1 VAAVYNLPFYSHVIL
16 KVILRIQMD
25 LSQLSFFK
33 RFSPELREALLEV
46 GKVQTYKPKQKIF
59 QAGDNDTDF
68 YMLVQG
74 RIRIFKLSKGGQKR
88 ILRTV
93 QPGDTFAMVS
103 MFDEQPMFITAEVV
117 GEKAQV
123 FIVQRDDFFELLK
136 RYYELARFVIEGLVQ
151 RLRKY
156 GEAYTS
162 MTVHS
167 VEQRFISYL
176 LTLSEQQKSSTVRL
190 PESLVSIA
198 EQLGTV
204 REVLS
209 REIIKLQKKGW
220 VEKKGNFVE
229 IKNQKG
235 LQKRLEEES

>member
-1 VAAVYNLPFYSHVIL
+1 MDLTVLPFF
-16 KVILRIQMD
+16 Q
-25 LSQLSFFK
+25 
-33 RFSPELREALLEV
+33 RFSPELREALLKV
-46 GKVQTYKPKQKIF
+46 GGVKTYKPRQKIF

-123 FIVQRDDFFELLK
+123 FVVQRNDFFELLK
-136 RYYELARFVIEGLVQ
+136 KYYELARFVIEGLVQ

-176 LTLSEQQKSSTVRL
+176 FGLSEQQKSSTVKL

-220 VEKKGNFVE
+220 LEKKGHFIMV
-229 IKNQKG
+229 KDQKA
-235 LQKRLEEES
+235 LQKRLEQSD

>member
-1 VAAVYNLPFYSHVIL
+1 
-16 KVILRIQMD
+16 
-25 LSQLSFFK
+25 
-33 RFSPELREALLEV
+33 
-46 GKVQTYKPKQKIF
+46 
-59 QAGDNDTDF
+59 
-68 YMLVQG
+68 MLVAG

-103 MFDEQPMFITAEVV
+103 MFDDQPMFITAEVV

-123 FIVQRDDFFELLK
+123 FIVKRDDFFELLQ
-136 RYYELARFVIEGLVQ
+136 RHYELARFVINGLVQ

-176 LTLSEQQKSSTVRL
+176 LTLSEQQKSSTVQL

-209 REIIKLQKKGW
+209 REIIKLQKKGL
-220 VEKKGNFVE
+220 VEKKGNFVT
-229 IKNQKG
+229 IINNAA
-235 LQKRLEEES
+235 LQEHLEEI

>member
-1 VAAVYNLPFYSHVIL
+1 
-16 KVILRIQMD
+16 MD
-25 LSQLSFFK
+25 LSLLPFFQ
-33 RFSPELREALLEV
+33 RFSSDLREALLRV
-46 GKVQTYKPKQKIF
+46 GEMKTFKPRQKIF
-59 QAGDNDTDF
+59 QVGDSDTDF
-68 YMLVQG
+68 YMLVSG

-103 MFDEQPMFITAEVV
+103 LFDEQPMYITAEVV
-117 GEKAQV
+117 GEKAEV
-123 FIVQRDDFFELLK
+123 FVVQREDFFELLK
-136 RYYELARFVIEGLVQ
+136 KYYELSRFVIDGLVQ

-162 MTVHS
+162 MTVHT

-176 LTLSEQQKSSTVRL
+176 FSLSEQQKSSTVKL

-209 REIIKLQKKGW
+209 REVIKLQQQGW
-220 VEKKGNFVE
+220 LEKKGHFVE
-229 IKNQKG
+229 IRNKKA
-235 LQKRLEEES
+235 LQRALMEH

>member
-1 VAAVYNLPFYSHVIL
+1 
-16 KVILRIQMD
+16 MD

-33 RFSPELREALLEV
+33 RFSPELREALLKVGEV
-46 GKVQTYKPKQKIF
+46 KTFKPKHKIF
-59 QAGDNDTDF
+59 QVGDNDTDF

-123 FIVQRDDFFELLK
+123 FVVERADFFELIQK
-136 RYYELARFVIEGLVQ
+136 YYELARFVIDGLVQ

-176 LTLSEQQKSSTVRL
+176 LTISEQQKSSTVRL

-209 REIIKLQKKGW
+209 REIAKLQKRKW
-220 VEKKGNFVE
+220 LEKKRNFVE
-229 IKNQKG
+229 IKNKKA
-235 LQKRLEEES
+235 LEKRLEEKE